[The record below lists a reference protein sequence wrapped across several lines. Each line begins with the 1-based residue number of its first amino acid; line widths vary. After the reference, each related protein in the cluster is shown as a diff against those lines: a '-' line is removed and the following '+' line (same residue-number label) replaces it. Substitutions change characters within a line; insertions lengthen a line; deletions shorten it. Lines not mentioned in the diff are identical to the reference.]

1 MRSGV
6 GAACPLTRLLLRV
19 ELLRVLLDF
28 FVVRV
33 VVFAVVVPVVGF
45 WDVLRALLVC
55 AAKAAGSVKL
65 PTAIAARIKRV
76 IRRLFCSVRIAG
88 RMCWSIVSSLPEPR
102 PEGTWS

>member
-6 GAACPLTRLLLRV
+6 GAACPLTRLLLRL

-33 VVFAVVVPVVGF
+33 VVFAVEPVVGF

-88 RMCWSIVSSLPEPR
+88 RMCRSIVSSLPEPR